1 MNEEEKQKSGGVV
14 LQKKHLLIA
23 GIAVL
28 LLLAGG
34 ITLGL
39 NWQNWFGKG
48 PDTSHTG
55 GPDIDPGAEDWTGSK
70 LPDKSG
76 SGAAQG
82 IAIPGYPSIGL
93 PANTK
98 DVQVALLNPEGNPC
112 YFTFELVLKDGN
124 ESLYTSKLV
133 PPGKAVT
140 NITLSRALE
149 SGDYP
154 ATIKI
159 TTSSL
164 EDQSSMNG
172 ANVETVLIVK

>member
-1 MNEEEKQKSGGVV
+1 MHEEKTGGIV

-23 GIAVL
+23 GITVL

-39 NWQNWFGKG
+39 NWQNWFGNK
-48 PDTSHTG
+48 PDASQTG
-55 GPDIDPGAEDWTGSK
+55 GPEIDPGAADWTGSK
-70 LPDKSG
+70 LPDKSA
-76 SGAAQG
+76 SGTAQG

-140 NITLSRALE
+140 DITLSRALE
-149 SGDYP
+149 PGDYE

-164 EDQSSMNG
+164 SDQSPMNG